1 MEVKLF
7 VTPRA
12 GREHVE
18 LGATVPLPFD
28 HLMRLTL
35 PRLVTRS
42 LAGFVTTRGGACC
55 FRSSICGSLSRR
67 SGLAGKLPS
76 AVIFGHARQ
85 WRPSP
90 GRGHPRSTG

>member
-1 MEVKLF
+1 MVNKMAARS
-7 VTPRA
+7 TSHA
-12 GREHVE
+12 GDLTSH
-18 LGATVPLPFD
+18 D